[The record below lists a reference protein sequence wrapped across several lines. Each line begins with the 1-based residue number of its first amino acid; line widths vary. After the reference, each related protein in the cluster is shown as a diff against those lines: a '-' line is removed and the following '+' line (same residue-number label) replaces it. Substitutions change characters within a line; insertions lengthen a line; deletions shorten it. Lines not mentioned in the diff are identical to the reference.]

1 MNDDLIN
8 REDKVSAF
16 IKDNTAIVTDIFRLV
31 SEITEHI
38 CRLIDEYK
46 KQGYTYEEIKAIFT
60 APDEEDDD
68 L

>member
-8 REDKVSAF
+8 REDKARAF
-16 IKDNTAIVTDIFRLV
+16 IKDNTAIVTDIFCLV

-46 KQGYTYEEIKAIFT
+46 KQGYTKEEIIAIFT